1 MKKQEITIK
10 KLIDTNGAT
19 IKENLNLLDE
29 NTKLIMSCGM
39 FTKFPENEGGNHQ
52 KWKKTYNQNLRDS

>member
-10 KLIDTNGAT
+10 KLIDTNQAT

-39 FTKFPENEGGNHQ
+39 FTKFAENEGGKHQ
-52 KWKKTYNQNLRDS
+52 KRKKTYHQNIKDS